1 MQIRNELPP
10 WLLES
15 CVLSTYHTVAYSRTL
30 YVKCE
35 WTWTAALMNCC
46 KMTNVSM
53 VVWKQISIFT
63 IITRVQ
69 VHLQLAACYCSAI
82 AGCHFHVPFSGN
94 LFFIVSKRKVG
105 FVLPQNLMSEVCD
118 LEKLPRFSFGELSME
133 ERSECIDE
141 QWGVSLFTTT
151 KRK

>member
-1 MQIRNELPP
+1 MNLDSSFNEL
-10 WLLES
+10 LQNDKRFNGCLETNFNFYNHHTCS
-15 CVLSTYHTVAYSRTL
+15 STLTTRCVL
-30 YVKCE
+30 
-35 WTWTAALMNCC
+35 
-46 KMTNVSM
+46 
-53 VVWKQISIFT
+53 
-63 IITRVQ
+63 
-69 VHLQLAACYCSAI
+69 LQAI